1 MEADTKREMSHSSH
15 HRKEERHKKRKS
27 RKHHSSSEPTEESR
41 SNSKNWSNNDE
52 DTEFFDDLREMRA
65 QTKARKKRQKE
76 LLKALETPAE
86 KRARRLAKKKAKQLK
101 HSLELGWPGEYMG
114 YSNDNNPYGDPE
126 LTHPF
131 VWQKKLEVEGLSSIS
146 PAELACRSRKVL
158 EANRMQ
164 LDKIKMDRMMRD
176 KLKADAE
183 MIRRDRDGQQNVE
196 WSEQETRFH
205 LEQAR
210 ERSKIRLKDDR
221 AKPIDYLAAYVYCLM
236 EGEDWVDDDYVFL
249 EPQEYCQ
256 NLSLKDCEDL
266 IEDIDVY
273 KRLQNGAYDH
283 FWNNIIVVV
292 NDCRKQQAVKSGL
305 VRDSRQAVSS
315 AVMSDI
321 ERIFDGKTFEQLSE
335 LETHVVAKIQS
346 AEDGLDVAY
355 WETLLSLL
363 RVRIAVTRLRQI
375 HDSVAES
382 NEERMLVIEQSKDEP
397 PKADVRIKIEPGAGE
412 NPGPSCVKG
421 KRITKIRK
429 WSEMD
434 KNATDN
440 EMIRAY
446 RDGRYSPVYVSRDSL
461 PPQAR
466 IVVPTKPAKPKE
478 SNVSVDEKRSIEAFE
493 NFARKGMGDDEATFA
508 VEYPVEQDV
517 LRWSNRFLPRKPR
530 YFNRVHTGFEWNKY
544 NQTHYDLDNP
554 PPKIVQGYKFN
565 VFYPDLLEPKP
576 PQFTI
581 LPCKD
586 DSDFCII
593 KFHAGP
599 PYEDVAFKIVKREWE
614 ISQKKGYR
622 CIFQNGIFQLWFQ
635 FKKYRYR
642 R

>member
-15 HRKEERHKKRKS
+15 HRKEERHKKAKVKEASLVLPNRLKS
-27 RKHHSSSEPTEESR
+27 PDRTVR
-41 SNSKNWSNNDE
+41 IGRTNDE

-76 LLKALETPAE
+76 LFEALETPAE
-86 KRARRLAKKKAKQLK
+86 KRARRLAKKKAKTVEALPL
-101 HSLELGWPGEYMG
+101 SLVGPGEDTA
-114 YSNDNNPYGDPE
+114 NDNNPYGDPE